1 MTAKPTDSQAQ
12 QDNPYALRHARLA
25 AALSNSKANLLALN
39 PGPSL
44 VYLTGLHFHL
54 SERPVIVMFTPHSP
68 PIVILPELES
78 GKTNAL
84 PFSVQVFPYGED
96 PAGWPA
102 VFRQAAVAAKI
113 EKRTVGVEPTR
124 LRFLELQLLQE
135 AAPNAEFISAE
146 EVVASLRMVKDD
158 REIEAMRKA
167 AQIAQR
173 ALQATLPFIK
183 IGVTERQ
190 IAAELT
196 LQLLRAGSDSEVPFA
211 PIVSGGPNGANP
223 HATPTD
229 RPLQAGDLLVI
240 DWGASYGGYFSDITR
255 TFAIGEVTDE
265 WIRIAHIVA
274 QANAAGRNAIQPGI
288 QASQVDA
295 AARQVIEEA
304 GYGEYFIHRTGHGLG
319 MEGHEPP
326 YIRAGSELTLE
337 PGMTFTV
344 EPGIY
349 IPGRNGVRIE
359 DDVLVTQQGGV
370 SLTGLPRGLEV
381 IV

>member
-1 MTAKPTDSQAQ
+1 MTDKPSDPQSA

-25 AALSNSKANLLALN
+25 AALSSSETNILALN

-54 SERPVIVMFTPHSP
+54 SERPVIVLFAPHSP

-78 GKTNAL
+78 GKTKAL

-102 VFRQAAVAAKI
+102 VFRQAALAAKLGQR
-113 EKRTVGVEPTR
+113 KVGVEPTR
-124 LRFLELQLLQE
+124 LRFLELQLIRE
-135 AAPNAEFISAE
+135 AAPDAKFISAE
-146 EVVASLRMVKDD
+146 EIIASLRMVKDD
-158 REIEAMRKA
+158 GEIEAMRNA
-167 AQIAQR
+167 VQIAQR
-173 ALQATLPFIK
+173 ALQATLPSIK

-196 LQLLRAGSDSEVPFA
+196 LQLLRAGSDSETPFS

-240 DWGASYGGYFSDITR
+240 DWGANSSGYLSDITR
-255 TFAIGEVTDE
+255 TFAIGEVDDE
-265 WIRIAHIVA
+265 WVRIAHIVA
-274 QANAAGRNAIQPGI
+274 QANAAGRNSIRPGI
-288 QASQVDA
+288 PAGQVDA
-295 AARQVIEEA
+295 AARKVIEEA
-304 GYGEYFIHRTGHGLG
+304 GYGKYFIHRTGHGLG

-326 YIRAGSELTLE
+326 YIRAGNELVLA

-344 EPGIY
+344 EPGVY
-349 IPGRNGVRIE
+349 LPGRNGVRIE
-359 DDVLVTQQGGV
+359 DDVLVTSQGSE
-370 SLTGLPRGLEV
+370 SLTDLPRSLEV
-381 IV
+381 IS

>member
-1 MTAKPTDSQAQ
+1 MTDKPSDSQPT
-12 QDNPYALRHARLA
+12 QDNPFALRHARLA
-25 AALSNSKANLLALN
+25 AALSNSDANILALN

-54 SERPVIVMFTPHSP
+54 SERLVIVLFEPHSP

-78 GKTNAL
+78 GKTKAL

-96 PAGWPA
+96 PDGWQA
-102 VFRQAAVAAKI
+102 VFRQAAIAAKI
-113 EKRTVGVEPTR
+113 DKRIVGVEPVR
-124 LRFLELQLLQE
+124 LRFLELQLLRE
-135 AAPNAEFISAE
+135 AAPNAKFTSAE
-146 EVVASLRMVKDD
+146 EVMALLRMVKDD
-158 REIEAMRKA
+158 AEIEAMRRA

-173 ALQATLPFIK
+173 ALNATLPSIK
-183 IGVTERQ
+183 IDVTERQ

-196 LQLLRAGSDSEVPFA
+196 LQLLRAGSDSAVPFS

-229 RPLQAGDLLVI
+229 RPLQVGDLLVI
-240 DWGASYGGYFSDITR
+240 DWGASYGGYMSDITR
-255 TFAIGEVTDE
+255 TFAIGEVDDE

-274 QANAAGRNAIQPGI
+274 QANAAGRNAIKPGI
-288 QASQVDA
+288 PVSLVDA
-295 AARQVIEEA
+295 AARKVIEEA
-304 GYGEYFIHRTGHGLG
+304 GYGKYFIHRTGHGLG

-326 YIRAGSELTLE
+326 YIRAGNELTLK

-370 SLTGLPRGLEV
+370 SLTDLPRGLEV
-381 IV
+381 IA